1 MSRKTH
7 AFYIFVFLLSIS
19 LLGYLVL
26 KVQTEKISQL
36 NAILSNNLLRVS
48 TSNSADTYYLKNS
61 AATGFEYELA
71 SAFAK
76 HLGVKIEFSLRQN
89 LQQLSTDLKNRDSH
103 ISIAGRAIITN
114 NTPHQRHSA
123 SYTKQQSVLI
133 YRVTQ
138 GIKAPTELADVVGR
152 KLLVS
157 ANSLQNQQLE
167 IEKLNYPQ
175 LKWSLAH
182 TQTTYDILQQVLD
195 KDIDIAVISAIE
207 FQSIGPYFPGL
218 KIAFELHQP
227 QSIHWLLANKADN
240 SLIDAVNNFLSSEQT
255 LALIK
260 TLEQKYY
267 QNSNP
272 LNTFDTMAFKRDFQQ
287 RLPKLEP
294 FFKLASQETGIDW
307 LLLAAIAYQ
316 ESHWNEKAVSPT
328 GVKGI
333 MMLTKAAAKEVEVT
347 DRIDPQ
353 QSIIGGAKYLNI
365 VKNKIPARIKD
376 PDRTYLAL
384 AGYNTGFGHLED
396 ARILAKRAGLNP
408 DLWED
413 VNKTLPLLTKE
424 KYFTTVKHG
433 YARGYEPVNYVKN
446 IKRYLQILKWEI
458 QQQLLKAESSDEHDS
473 SQTPAKEQTNKLE
486 DPDQTPPSTL

>member
-1 MSRKTH
+1 MSRKTR
-7 AFYIFVFLLSIS
+7 AFYFLVFLVSIS
-19 LLGYLVL
+19 LLGYLVT
-26 KVQTEKISQL
+26 KVQTEKTSQL
-36 NAILSNNLLRVS
+36 NAILSANLVKVS
-48 TSNSADTYYLKNS
+48 ITNSADTYYLKNS
-61 AATGFEYELA
+61 VATGFEYELA

-76 HLGVKIEFSLRQN
+76 HLGVNIEFSLRQN

-114 NTPHQRHSA
+114 NLPQQRPST
-123 SYTKQQSVLI
+123 SYTKQQSVVV

-138 GIKAPTELADVVGR
+138 GIKAPTELADIVGR

-167 IEKLNYPQ
+167 IEKLNYPE
-175 LKWSLAH
+175 LSWSLAE
-182 TQTTYDILQQVLD
+182 TQTTYDMLQKVLD
-195 KDIDIAVISAIE
+195 KDMDIAVISAIE
-207 FQSIGPYFPGL
+207 FQSTGPYFPGL
-218 KIAFELHQP
+218 KVAFELHKAQN
-227 QSIHWLLANKADN
+227 IHWLLANKTDD
-240 SLIDAVNNFLSSEQT
+240 SLINAVNNFLSSEST
-255 LALIK
+255 IELIK
-260 TLEQKYY
+260 TLEAKYY
-267 QNSNP
+267 QNNNP
-272 LNTFDTMAFKRDFQQ
+272 LNLFDTLTFKKDFKN

-294 FFKLASQETGIDW
+294 FFKQASQETGIDW

-333 MMLTKAAAKEVEVT
+333 MMLTKAAAKEVQVT
-347 DRIDPQ
+347 DRIDPR
-353 QSIIGGAKYLNI
+353 QSIIGGAKYLII
-365 VKNKIPARIKD
+365 VKNKIPTRIQD

-446 IKRYLQILKWEI
+446 IKRYLQILKWEQ
-458 QQQLLKAESSDEHDS
+458 QQQLLKEESGNDSDQLPAEEKGNK
-473 SQTPAKEQTNKLE
+473 PA
-486 DPDQTPPSTL
+486 DPDTTPPSTL